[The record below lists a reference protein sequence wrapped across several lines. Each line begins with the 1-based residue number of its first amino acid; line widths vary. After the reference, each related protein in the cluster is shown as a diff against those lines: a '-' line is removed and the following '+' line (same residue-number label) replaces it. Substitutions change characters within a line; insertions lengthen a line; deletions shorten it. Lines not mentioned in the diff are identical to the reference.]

1 MTSDSSS
8 PPIRVGIVGIEPKR
22 SWSARAHV
30 PALASSPQFKLQGLA
45 TTRAESAAAAAAE
58 LGVPRWFAGHEALVS
73 DPEID
78 LVVVTV
84 KAPSHR
90 QVVIDAIE
98 AGKSVFCEWPLG
110 KNYGETRELHAL
122 AEARG
127 VRGFVGLQA
136 RVAPVI
142 AYLRELVRN
151 GYVGE
156 VLSTSMI
163 GSGMNWGA
171 VVAGAN
177 RYHLEK
183 DNGATLTT
191 IPFGHAVDAL
201 SYVLGEFTEVSAL
214 EAVRQPKATVQG
226 SDEVLAKTAEDQ
238 LVVAGLLQGGA
249 VASIHF
255 RAGLSTGTNFLWE
268 INGTEGDLQITSDGG
283 MPQIFDLT
291 LKGAKR
297 ASPLEVLEPPAAY
310 RWSGAP
316 LRGPAVNVALAYAAI
331 AADLRSGGK
340 SFADFS
346 AAEQRHAFLRKV
358 AEAAATG
365 RRLTL
370 PG

>member
-1 MTSDSSS
+1 MTRHSDQR
-8 PPIRVGIVGIEPKR
+8 PVRVGIVGIEPGR

-30 PALASSPQFKLQGLA
+30 PALRASPQFELLGLA
-45 TTRAESAAAAAAE
+45 TTRAESAASAAAQLE
-58 LGVPRWFAGHEALVS
+58 VPRSYAGHEALVA
-73 DPEID
+73 DPDID

-90 QVVIDAIE
+90 QVVIDAIQ

-110 KNYGETRELHAL
+110 KNYAETRELHAL
-122 AEARG
+122 AQARG

-142 AYLRELVRN
+142 AYIRELVRN

-163 GSGMNWGA
+163 GSGMNWSD
-171 VVAGAN
+171 VVLVAN
-177 RYHLEK
+177 RYHLDK
-183 DNGATLTT
+183 ANGATLTT

-201 SYVLGEFTEVSAL
+201 AHVLGEFTEVSAL
-214 EAVRQPKATVQG
+214 EAVRQPRATVQG
-226 SDEVLAKTAEDQ
+226 SDEVLTKTAEDQ

-249 VASIHF
+249 VASIHY
-255 RAGLSTGTNFLWE
+255 RAGLSTGVNFLWE
-268 INGTEGDLQITSDGG
+268 INGTEGDLQITSNGG
-283 MPQIFDLT
+283 MPQIFPLT

-297 ASPLEVLEPPAAY
+297 GSPLEVLEPPAAY
-310 RWSGAP
+310 QWSGAP
-316 LRGPAVNVALAYAAI
+316 LPGAAVNVAMAYAAI
-331 AADLRSGGK
+331 AADLRSGET

-346 AAEQRHAFLRKV
+346 AAERRHAFLEKV
-358 AEAAATG
+358 GEAAASG

-370 PG
+370 G